1 MPGLF
6 VLLEH
11 DRGVFAPACEEALT
25 AARTL
30 GAAINEEV
38 TAIAIGVTGSDLL
51 PLCSAQGVSRVLAL
65 NDPLIYD
72 YRPELW

>member
-1 MPGLF
+1 MSGVF

-25 AARTL
+25 AARKL

-51 PLCSAQGVSRVLAL
+51 PLCLS
-65 NDPLIYD
+65 LIHI
-72 YRPELW
+72 

>member
-25 AARTL
+25 AGRTL
-30 GAAINEEV
+30 GVAINEEV
-38 TAIAIGVTGSDLL
+38 TAIAIGVTG
-51 PLCSAQGVSRVLAL
+51 
-65 NDPLIYD
+65 
-72 YRPELW
+72 